1 MCIYLFRHPTV
12 SVTSRPVAAL
22 MADPASSSSSSCHR
36 PTNHCQHLP
45 NETCFGIPLP
55 YDYVSFNHTGLKYIY
70 DVQSKLSEWTALRGV
85 PKCWAVIRPLLCGVY
100 LSPCDADNMTVEMAS
115 RQLCRVIQGPC
126 RIVNADGQEW
136 PEFLRYEFTGI
147 KYNVN

>member
-22 MADPASSSSSSCHR
+22 MADPASSSSSCHR

-55 YDYVSFNHTGLKYIY
+55 YDYV
-70 DVQSKLSEWTALRGV
+70 
-85 PKCWAVIRPLLCGVY
+85 
-100 LSPCDADNMTVEMAS
+100 SPCDADNMTVEMAS